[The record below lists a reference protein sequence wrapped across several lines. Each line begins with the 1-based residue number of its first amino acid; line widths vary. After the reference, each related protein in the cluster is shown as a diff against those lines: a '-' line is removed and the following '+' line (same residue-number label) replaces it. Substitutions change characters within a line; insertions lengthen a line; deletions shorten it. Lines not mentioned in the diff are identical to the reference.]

1 MNPPGHAKGE
11 YRSAQRER
19 TPVNV
24 LPMKSVRWPRSGTL
38 GDTLP
43 ELTRKSDICAKVL
56 AEARKLALAGQ
67 FGTLPNQLVVRGGE
81 LLDDMDEILV
91 ALDPARNR
99 ASFAI
104 AAALH
109 RDLETIQATLT
120 VLRKRQG
127 VPGNA
132 SSER

>member
-1 MNPPGHAKGE
+1 MNL
-11 YRSAQRER
+11 
-19 TPVNV
+19 
-24 LPMKSVRWPRSGTL
+24 LPMKSVRWPRSRTV
-38 GDTLP
+38 GDTPP

-56 AEARKLALAGQ
+56 AEARKLSQASQ
-67 FGTLPNQLVVRGGE
+67 FGTLPNQLVVRAGE

-104 AAALH
+104 AAAWH
-109 RDLETIQATLT
+109 RDLEQMQVALT
-120 VLRKRQG
+120 DLRRRRETSRD
-127 VPGNA
+127 A

>member
-1 MNPPGHAKGE
+1 MSPPGRPKGE
-11 YRSAQRER
+11 YRSAQREG
-19 TPVNV
+19 TPVNL
-24 LPMKSVRWPRSGTL
+24 LPMKSVRWPRSGTV
-38 GDTLP
+38 GDTPP

-67 FGTLPNQLVVRGGE
+67 FGTLPNQLAVRAGE

-99 ASFAI
+99 ASFAL

-109 RDLETIQATLT
+109 RELEQIQATLT
-120 VLRKRQG
+120 DLRKRRG
-127 VPGNA
+127 ASRNA
-132 SSER
+132 PSER

>member
-1 MNPPGHAKGE
+1 MSSKGRPEGE
-11 YRSAQRER
+11 YRSAQREA
-19 TPVNV
+19 TPVK
-24 LPMKSVRWPRSGTL
+24 LMPIKSVRWPRSTTVS
-38 GDTLP
+38 DPPP
-43 ELTRKSDICAKVL
+43 ELSRKSDTCAKVL

-67 FGTLPNQLVVRGGE
+67 FGTLPHQLVVRAGE

-99 ASFAI
+99 TSFAL

-109 RDLETIQATLT
+109 RELEQIQATLT
-120 VLRKRQG
+120 DLRKRRG
-127 VPGNA
+127 ASRHA